1 MVDGI
6 FTAGVGAVLW
16 KDLLKFGYLIPVNWN
31 NSYILANAEAF
42 NKLSPDLQAK
52 LRKAAQDA
60 AKWNQDTMQ
69 TEEAAS
75 VKTLTDAGYTMTTAP
90 AAEAAKVADTM
101 KPYWDEWAKSRGPDG
116 GRGARQSARGARPLT
131 MRNAGDAGCR
141 PTALPASHPEPPV
154 GEGPV
159 ERLCK
164 WASEAALIIMLVVI
178 GADIFTRYLLN
189 FSFEVADELGGYMLV
204 VMTFVSLSVC
214 QVNGAFHQV
223 ELVQARLTPRG
234 RALSA
239 AIFDVL
245 SFGFAAILL
254 WHFIRL
260 EFSSYRFGERAP
272 TYLETPLWIPRLAM
286 AIGVAALCFAIVRT
300 FLAHVRRFR
309 GLAHGS

>member
-1 MVDGI
+1 MSDLNVAGAAADLADG
-6 FTAGVGAVLW
+6 
-16 KDLLKFGYLIPVNWN
+16 
-31 NSYILANAEAF
+31 
-42 NKLSPDLQAK
+42 
-52 LRKAAQDA
+52 
-60 AKWNQDTMQ
+60 M
-69 TEEAAS
+69 
-75 VKTLTDAGYTMTTAP
+75 
-90 AAEAAKVADTM
+90 
-101 KPYWDEWAKSRGPDG
+101 
-116 GRGARQSARGARPLT
+116 
-131 MRNAGDAGCR
+131 
-141 PTALPASHPEPPV
+141 PASHLEPPI
-154 GEGPV
+154 GESLP

-189 FSFEVADELGGYMLV
+189 FSFEIADELGGYMLV

-245 SFGFAAILL
+245 SFGFAALLL
-254 WHFIRL
+254 WQLVKL
-260 EFSSYRFGERAP
+260 ERSSYRFGEKAP

-286 AIGVAALCFAIVRT
+286 AIGVAVLLFSIVRT

-309 GLAHGS
+309 ALRS